1 MKTLYFNGNIYTG
14 DDFVT
19 ALLVE
24 DGVITEIGSAAE
36 RSADEVERVDL
47 RGKTVIPGFNDSH
60 LHLYGLGKYL
70 RSVQLAGCSS
80 IEDMIERTRRF
91 IKDNQ
96 IPLGKVVT
104 GRGWNEDYFSLER
117 RSPTKKDLDRI
128 STEHPVIL
136 RRVCGHIAVCNSLA
150 LKMAGIGNDTRPVL
164 GGQILRDEEGNATG
178 IFTENSI
185 EQIEAIIPPPSVQDI
200 KDAVTTAMNWAVS
213 FGVTSIQTNDVN
225 DDFSLIH
232 AAYQELEQEG
242 NLKVRVTMQN
252 CFTSAKGFR
261 KYLEEEA
268 GLKGSDLYRP
278 GPLKLYADGS
288 LGGRTALLSGVYKD
302 DPSASG
308 VQVMSQEEMD
318 TFFRMAEEK
327 GVQVIVHAIGDRAV
341 RMVIDAIKRTASPG
355 NPLRHGIVHAQ
366 ITSEDI
372 LEEIRKE
379 NILAFVQPIFLHYDM
394 HIVRERVGEALA
406 ATSYAF
412 RRMADS
418 GIHVSFG
425 TDCPVEEIST
435 FNNLYCAVTSQD
447 LNGWPEGGFYP
458 DGRFPVRQAVDCYT
472 YEGAYASFEEGK
484 KGKLR
489 IGYAADFAVLDRNIF
504 QIDPNEIR
512 DTKVLLTVMGG
523 KKTYQAEE
531 WKATAPHPERTFSG
545 N

>member
-24 DGVITEIGSAAE
+24 NGVIMNTGRGAEQYAGEAE
-36 RSADEVERVDL
+36 RIDL

-70 RSVQLAGCSS
+70 RSVQLSGCRS
-80 IEDMIERTRRF
+80 IEDIIASTRAF
-91 IKDNQ
+91 IADNQ
-96 IPLGKVVT
+96 IPPGKVVT

-117 RSPTKKDLDRI
+117 RYPTKEDLDKI
-128 STEHPVIL
+128 SSEHPIIL

-150 LKMAGIGNDTRPVL
+150 LKMAGVGHDTQPVP
-164 GGQILRDEEGNATG
+164 GGQILRDKEGNVNG

-200 KDAVTTAMNWAVS
+200 KDAVTAAMDCAVS
-213 FGVTSIQTNDVN
+213 FGITSIQTNDVN
-225 DDFSLIH
+225 DDFPLIY
-232 AAYQELEQEG
+232 AAYHELEQEG
-242 NLKVRVTMQN
+242 KLKVRVSMQN
-252 CFTSAKGFR
+252 CFTSVDGFQN
-261 KYLEEEA
+261 YLTQAET
-268 GLKGSDLYRP
+268 KQSSDLYRP

-288 LGGRTALLSGVYKD
+288 LGGRTALLSGTYKD

-308 VQVMSQEEMD
+308 VQVMPQEEMD
-318 TFFRMAEEK
+318 TFFQLAEK
-327 GVQVIVHAIGDRAV
+327 NGIQVIVHAIGDKAV
-341 RMVIDAIKRTASPG
+341 RMVVDAIKHTASPG

-394 HIVRERVGEALA
+394 HIVRERVGESLA

-412 RRMADS
+412 RQMADS

-435 FNNLYCAVTSQD
+435 FHNLYCAVTSQD

-458 DGRFPVRQAVDCYT
+458 DGRFPVRQAIDCYT

-489 IGYAADFAVLDRNIF
+489 IGYAADFAVLDRNVF

-523 KKTYQAEE
+523 KTTYQADE
-531 WKATAPHPERTFSG
+531 WEAPEPR
-545 N
+545 

>member
-1 MKTLYFNGNIYTG
+1 
-14 DDFVT
+14 
-19 ALLVE
+19 
-24 DGVITEIGSAAE
+24 
-36 RSADEVERVDL
+36 
-47 RGKTVIPGFNDSH
+47 
-60 LHLYGLGKYL
+60 
-70 RSVQLAGCSS
+70 
-80 IEDMIERTRRF
+80 
-91 IKDNQ
+91 
-96 IPLGKVVT
+96 
-104 GRGWNEDYFSLER
+104 
-117 RSPTKKDLDRI
+117 
-128 STEHPVIL
+128 
-136 RRVCGHIAVCNSLA
+136 
-150 LKMAGIGNDTRPVL
+150 
-164 GGQILRDEEGNATG
+164 
-178 IFTENSI
+178 
-185 EQIEAIIPPPSVQDI
+185 
-200 KDAVTTAMNWAVS
+200 
-213 FGVTSIQTNDVN
+213 
-225 DDFSLIH
+225 
-232 AAYQELEQEG
+232 
-242 NLKVRVTMQN
+242 
-252 CFTSAKGFR
+252 
-261 KYLEEEA
+261 
-268 GLKGSDLYRP
+268 
-278 GPLKLYADGS
+278 
-288 LGGRTALLSGVYKD
+288 
-302 DPSASG
+302 
-308 VQVMSQEEMD
+308 
-318 TFFRMAEEK
+318 MAEEK